1 MLSLLLAQ
9 RLPVASGVATRAAA
23 VGGSRAGGLRKD
35 EVTQEPAVQSREIE
49 IEMRDYDNIPYAT
62 RRT

>member
-9 RLPVASGVATRAAA
+9 RLPVASGVATSAAA

-35 EVTQEPAVQSREIE
+35 EVTQEPAVQSREI
-49 IEMRDYDNIPYAT
+49 
-62 RRT
+62 